1 MSSIDLLSYNLN
13 FHTAYPELVGLA
25 KTYNA
30 DILCLQECYV
40 DDLADNIANL
50 KLAAKTTTGKLGLAV
65 YCNHARFKVRSS
77 TSIPIC
83 LSVYEKLYP
92 EERERL
98 LIVELF
104 DNINQQSLFV
114 ASFHATHLVASNH
127 LRRQQLAAALKAL
140 NTLHKGSP
148 VVLAGDFNY
157 PFFQAKLK
165 RTAREFNYNLL
176 TPSDPTFNG
185 RRFSGRFDM
194 AATTHANT
202 HIQTLPFGI
211 SDHAPILVH
220 LGEPS
225 ISAA

>member
-1 MSSIDLLSYNLN
+1 MHAINLLSYNLN
-13 FHTAYPELVGLA
+13 FHAAYPELEELA
-25 KTYNA
+25 QTHTA
-30 DILCLQECYV
+30 ELVCLQECYS
-40 DDLADNIANL
+40 DDLTDTIAGL
-50 KLAAKTTTGKLGLAV
+50 TLAAKTTTGKLGLAI
-65 YCNHARFKVRSS
+65 YCDNSRFTVINSL
-77 TSIPIC
+77 SIPIC

-98 LIVELF
+98 LVVELF
-104 DNINQQSLFV
+104 DCINQQSLFV

-127 LRRQQLAAALKAL
+127 LRRQQLSTALKAL
-140 NTLHKGSP
+140 NSLHKGSP

-157 PFFQAKLK
+157 PFFHAKLK
-165 RTAREFNYNLL
+165 RTAREFNYKLL

-220 LGEPS
+220 LGGQ
-225 ISAA
+225 